1 MSHKCPGGC
10 GATLRDDLL
19 ACRPHWWKLPKHV
32 RDDVWATKD
41 LPFNNPARQDAL
53 VAAVRVYGDA
63 APPEWQALLP
73 ATGG

>member
-19 ACRPHWWKLPKHV
+19 
-32 RDDVWATKD
+32 ATKD